1 MPEKTELMSLH
12 VFGSFMHEWLG
23 EIGRQ
28 EMSLWRKVD
37 DWRRDCQNI
46 LSGAEVLI
54 GGQRSKPKREVFLTI
69 ESFVNIILRNLLA
82 ESKIRDNIP

>member
-1 MPEKTELMSLH
+1 MFLALSCMNGWEKSADKKCLCDARLMT
-12 VFGSFMHEWLG
+12 GG
-23 EIGRQ
+23 
-28 EMSLWRKVD
+28 
-37 DWRRDCQNI
+37 DCQNF

>member
-1 MPEKTELMSLH
+1 M
-12 VFGSFMHEWLG
+12 
-23 EIGRQ
+23 
-28 EMSLWRKVD
+28 
-37 DWRRDCQNI
+37 
-46 LSGAEVLI
+46 SGAEVLI